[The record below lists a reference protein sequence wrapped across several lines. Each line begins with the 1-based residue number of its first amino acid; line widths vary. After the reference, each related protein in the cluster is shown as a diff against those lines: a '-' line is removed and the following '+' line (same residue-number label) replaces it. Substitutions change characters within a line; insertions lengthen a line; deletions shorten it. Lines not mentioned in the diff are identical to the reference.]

1 MSESAER
8 HELSKP
14 SVELA
19 AWVRTMRESS
29 GMSLT
34 ELGAAMRFA
43 PQTVSEASSPKRV
56 VSPAVLKALAAAVG
70 EDPDEWLK
78 YRARMKKLIDEGD
91 RPRPRAQLA
100 PQWHPWYKELH
111 ESAQGAERTPSGA
124 LTAPTPDAVGRD
136 TGADGGTDAGTDAGT
151 PLPAARRRL
160 VLAGLVTAVALLA
173 GAGAWAAVAR
183 PWDRAERTATVS
195 EQAFVKSGV
204 PTHLDPWEL
213 DEPGTKIPFRTVVE
227 VECKLYAPSA
237 PSISP
242 DGYWYLLRTEPWD
255 GYYSAANTFL
265 NGDPE
270 EGPYTRMTDFAVPD
284 CPEV

>member
-1 MSESAER
+1 MSEAAER

-29 GMSLT
+29 GKSLS
-34 ELGAAMRFA
+34 ELGAAMGFA
-43 PQTVSEASSPKRV
+43 PQTVSEATSPKRV
-56 VSPAVLKALAAAVG
+56 VSPAVLKALAVAVG
-70 EDPDEWLK
+70 EDADEWLK
-78 YRARMKKLIDEGD
+78 YRARMKKLIDEGN

-100 PQWHPWYKELH
+100 PQWHPWYKDLH
-111 ESAQGAERTPSGA
+111 DSAPDAERTPDA
-124 LTAPTPDAVGRD
+124 AMAAPSPDAVSRD
-136 TGADGGTDAGTDAGT
+136 ADADGPPSGT
-151 PLPAARRRL
+151 RRRL
-160 VLAGLVTAVALLA
+160 VLAGVVTSVALVA

-183 PWDRAERTATVS
+183 PWDRVEQAATVS
-195 EQAFVKSGV
+195 QQAFVKSGV

-213 DEPGTKIPFRTVVE
+213 DEPGTKIPFRTIVE

-242 DGYWYLLRTEPWD
+242 DGYWYLVRTEPWD

-270 EGPYTRMTDFAVPD
+270 EGPYTRMTDFTVPD
-284 CPEV
+284 CPEA